1 MEIGFVG
8 SLSGCGI
15 RQRALLKDSRR
26 SRCRVRAS
34 ASSQDVDVEQMM
46 KELERL
52 KAENEKMKGGRSEI
66 PKVPAVLGNPKM
78 GVVGAEGRS
87 LKFESIAEGDKP
99 TIMPF
104 VGKMSDLTAEDIK
117 SAKRITAED
126 ASIDWLRVVPPD
138 GQLEGRFLATP
149 SVYGF
154 ESRAC
159 SDLLAISCNASE
171 LGFTFPGN
179 ADPEMY
185 VVISVNE
192 ADLEFE
198 SGKFYLWNCKTH
210 LRVGHAVSPLE
221 DEMGEPIARAL
232 LAYFKDLKDMSKKK
246 PFFAEGADE
255 FVF

>member
-8 SLSGCGI
+8 SLPGSGI

-26 SRCRVRAS
+26 SPCRVRAS

-52 KAENEKMKGGRSEI
+52 KAENEKIKGGRSET
-66 PKVPAVLGNPKM
+66 PKAPAVLGNPKM
-78 GVVGAEGRS
+78 GEVGSDGRS
-87 LKFESIAEGDKP
+87 LKFESMAEGDKP
-99 TIMPF
+99 VIMPF
-104 VGKMSDLTAEDIK
+104 IGKMSDLTAQDIK

-126 ASIDWLRVVPPD
+126 SSIDWLRVAPPD

-154 ESRAC
+154 EKRAC
-159 SDLLAISCNASE
+159 SDLMAISCKASE
-171 LGFTFPGN
+171 VGFTFPDD

-185 VVISVNE
+185 IVISVNE
-192 ADLEFE
+192 ADVEFE
-198 SGKFYLWNCKTH
+198 SGKFCLWDCKTH
-210 LRVGHAVSPLE
+210 LRVGHAASPLE
-221 DEMGEPIARAL
+221 EEMGEPIAQAV

>member
-1 MEIGFVG
+1 MAIGFVG
-8 SLSGCGI
+8 SLPGSGI
-15 RQRALLKDSRR
+15 RQRALLRDTRR
-26 SRCRVRAS
+26 SWSRVRAS

-52 KAENEKMKGGRSEI
+52 KAENEKMKEGRSEA
-66 PKVPAVLGNPKM
+66 PKAPAVLGNPKM
-78 GVVGAEGRS
+78 GEVGSEGRP

-99 TIMPF
+99 VIMPF
-104 VGKMSDLTAEDIK
+104 IGKMSDLTAEDIK
-117 SAKRITAED
+117 SAKMLTAED
-126 ASIDWLRVVPPD
+126 SSIDWLRVVPPD
-138 GQLEGRFLATP
+138 GKLEGRFLAAP

-154 ESRAC
+154 QTRSC
-159 SDLLAISCNASE
+159 SDLLAISCKASE
-171 LGFTFPGN
+171 VGFTFPGD

-185 VVISVNE
+185 MIISVNE

-210 LRVGHAVSPLE
+210 LRVGHAASPLDE
-221 DEMGEPIARAL
+221 EMGEPIAQAL